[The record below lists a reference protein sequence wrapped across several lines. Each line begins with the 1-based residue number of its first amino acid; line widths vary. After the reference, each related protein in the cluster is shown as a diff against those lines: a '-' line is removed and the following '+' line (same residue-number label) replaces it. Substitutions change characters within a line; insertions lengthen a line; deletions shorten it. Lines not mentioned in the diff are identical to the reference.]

1 MIMVLV
7 MTMII
12 KLTLVDVVLRVV
24 QGILLDKVPDGE

>member
-7 MTMII
+7 MMMII
-12 KLTLVDVVLRVV
+12 KLTHADVVLKVV